1 MLCLVIST
9 AEIPPSMSSSEEPGC
24 AVARVPSCRCGHW
37 PEVTHLRQE
46 ARWLAPW
53 DDSLGVLTLS
63 SHCSSLSLPWEMGA
77 GVRQKEVNIAPYFL
91 LYYNL
96 LILLCN
102 IIVSFQLWEN
112 LNFLCP
118 AEKASQH
125 FTPKSDGTCRTIVG
139 LPTPNQS
146 PARRTQPSQPC

>member
-9 AEIPPSMSSSEEPGC
+9 AEIPPSVSSGDEPGC
-24 AVARVPSCRCGHW
+24 AVARVPSCRGGHW

-46 ARWLAPW
+46 ARRLAPW
-53 DDSLGVLTLS
+53 DDSLGSSLS

-77 GVRQKEVNIAPYFL
+77 GVRQKEVNTALYFL

-102 IIVSFQLWEN
+102 LIASFQLWEN

-118 AEKASQH
+118 AEKAPQH
-125 FTPKSDGTCRTIVG
+125 FTPKSDGTCRTMVG
-139 LPTPNQS
+139 LPTPNPS